1 MRANSALI
9 DHTSWDYRMS
19 QASYYIWRDTL
30 KSKEIFKELLDIEE
44 VGTPNY
50 AMITHSYSRLCHHQK
65 KYDEEKKISD
75 IVGDCRYTECNA

>member
-1 MRANSALI
+1 
-9 DHTSWDYRMS
+9 MS

-30 KSKEIFKELLDIEE
+30 KSKEIYKELLEIEE

-65 KYDEEKKISD
+65 KYDEEKNI
-75 IVGDCRYTECNA
+75 